1 MSEIKNISSI
11 PLQQQFN
18 KIVAGKLPEV
28 FPGMLDGHFICAP
41 YPAGFNYGVTYG
53 NNSYYNEDTLS
64 TLDSTIQTDV
74 NDITSISNQKL
85 SNLYAQVLKSS
96 AFIFSK
102 DTQKQLNE
110 WDNAAE
116 SQIASVIKAF
126 LDSNFKFSDPLP
138 AGGKIADIFNQLT
151 TLYGPVT
158 ENCDNLP
165 PYLNSLRNAL
175 STYIELSGQAYRLHS
190 RCAQAT
196 AILNAAI
203 KNTTAPCAANKAL
216 QTGDASYY
224 VGFDKLPT
232 ANELIGKLGTND
244 NSFSIKLSGDVIS
257 ESDCKIHI
265 DSSSDIL
272 IPIINLLT
280 IEIDHSATTDISQYM
295 YDGTSFSMDITYAG
309 LTMVADIPLSL
320 SNDNKRGWYTDNILN
335 EIKNKTNNPD
345 TDGYKLLG
353 SEFST
358 DELFG
363 SGGRLNYFKTFVIS
377 RQPTITATFN
387 KINIEEFR
395 KHIHTDNSVNI
406 NLFGFIPIGSVDHS
420 YTLDEINY
428 NESEQSVTITFR
440 APDISGTIP
449 LSQQVAYVLGGVPN
463 YAD

>member
-165 PYLNSLRNAL
+165 PYLNSLRNSL

-203 KNTTAPCAANKAL
+203 KNTTTPCAANKAL

-280 IEIDHSATTDISQYM
+280 IEIDHSATTDIGQYM

-320 SNDNKRGWYTDNILN
+320 SNDNKSGWYTDNILN
-335 EIKNKTNNPD
+335 EIKQTILILMDTNC
-345 TDGYKLLG
+345 L
-353 SEFST
+353 E
-358 DELFG
+358 
-363 SGGRLNYFKTFVIS
+363 
-377 RQPTITATFN
+377 
-387 KINIEEFR
+387 
-395 KHIHTDNSVNI
+395 VN
-406 NLFGFIPIGSVDHS
+406 F
-420 YTLDEINY
+420 
-428 NESEQSVTITFR
+428 
-440 APDISGTIP
+440 
-449 LSQQVAYVLGGVPN
+449 QQTN
-463 YAD
+463 F